1 MKPAGWMV
9 GASVVSWLI
18 IARVAG
24 AGANPELLCGM
35 LGPLAVAALSWI
47 VIERTCPVESR
58 TADRRDG
65 AGTRDQGGV
74 FRRA

>member
-24 AGANPELLCGM
+24 AGTITLQNTN
-35 LGPLAVAALSWI
+35 LATVGAADF
-47 VIERTCPVESR
+47 
-58 TADRRDG
+58 A
-65 AGTRDQGGV
+65 
-74 FRRA
+74 FH